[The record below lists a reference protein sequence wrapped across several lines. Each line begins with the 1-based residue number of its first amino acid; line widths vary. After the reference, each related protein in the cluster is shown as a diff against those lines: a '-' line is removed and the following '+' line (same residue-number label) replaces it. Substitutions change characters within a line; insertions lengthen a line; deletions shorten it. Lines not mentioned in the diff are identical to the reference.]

1 MEEKVEKLFK
11 EFEDILK
18 DYTCNQNCPYYPAN
32 MAEVEGEEKLI
43 LYPTKLDKNKEVVE
57 KCELTDFAMM
67 TGCIHR
73 PVPGAESREP
83 KYGPYF
89 TTNEDGSLSYIW
101 PTLSSAKICVNNIG
115 IRPVMLLTPAKY
127 ALITKNRNRDGIVQY
142 GEFPQKVVDEW
153 YTNRLEYK
161 RDNRK
166 LKREENFYHFYS
178 PSQHHVEYEH
188 SEDKYR
194 KLKKLPQK
202 YFVYKDEDTGK
213 KYIIRATV
221 DGASSYCFLSDNY
234 LHRKREELWV
244 EVNPIEWIVDDA
256 SKALISKKILLSGIN
271 LYLSDD
277 RIINQSGNG
286 MEMYIDKRSE
296 TMSLEELQS
305 FLNDI
310 LLDDMLYVPKPPPQ
324 PTLEA
329 KLNEFKMSILQE
341 IKAMIEEKDEKI
353 YQLSRPKPPTFTPD
367 PPYRPR
373 PYSSK
378 TKQKTYGDLRD
389 LVDPPDYDLY

>member
-1 MEEKVEKLFK
+1 MEEKVGKLFK

-43 LYPTKLDKNKEVVE
+43 LYPTKLDKNKEVIE

-73 PVPGAESREP
+73 PSPYNESREP

-89 TTNEDGSLSYIW
+89 TTGKDGALSYTW
-101 PTLSSAKICVNNIG
+101 PSISSSQTCVNHIG

-127 ALITKNRNRDGIVQY
+127 VLITKNRNRDGIVQY

-153 YTNRLEYK
+153 DTNRLEYK

-178 PSQHHVEYEH
+178 PSQYHVEYEH

-221 DGASSYCFLSDNY
+221 DGAYSSCFLSDNQ
-234 LHRKREELWV
+234 LHCNQEELWV

-271 LYLSDD
+271 LDLSDN

-286 MEMYIDKRSE
+286 MEMYIDKQSE
-296 TMSLEELQS
+296 MMSLEELQS

-310 LLDDMLYVPKPPPQ
+310 LLDDMLYVPKPLPQ

-329 KLNEFKMSILQE
+329 KLSEFKMSILQE
-341 IKAMIEEKDEKI
+341 IKAMIEEKDEII

-378 TKQKTYGDLRD
+378 IKEKSYIH
-389 LVDPPDYDLY
+389 PDEINWGNNSH